1 MLLAAFMAGARDVE
15 SATLNVPADYPSI
28 QSAID
33 VAASGDTVLV
43 AAGTYLERLD
53 FLGKSIEVVSVSGPQ
68 ATFIDAAGSGSVVTF
83 QRGEPRAAVLSGFTI
98 TNGNSFDGAGV
109 RIWNSSPTLD
119 GNVITG
125 NRGCTGVGVY
135 SYFSSPRIEHNTI
148 SGNVVQGCSGA
159 WGVGV
164 YIGGS
169 SNAELVANEIVDN
182 AGADASGGGVALF
195 AAGRPLLLLNTIARN
210 STTINGT
217 CGWGGGVAIANYV
230 EATIVNNL
238 IAQNKACTGRAIYWI
253 GPSSSGVT
261 TFVNNT
267 IADDAP
273 GESEPSVYMSGVGSA
288 NRFINNVVSATGGP
302 VIFCQATSWATAPSF
317 DSNDVFSNDH
327 APYGGSCAD
336 QTGINNNISLDP
348 GFRNPLAGDYSV
360 DASSPLVDAGN
371 NAAPHLPP
379 VDLAGGPRIA
389 SAAGAPDRIDIG
401 AYEFYNQ
408 GPTADAG
415 ADQTVTADSSCLA
428 TVTLSGSGV
437 DPEGDPLTFTWS
449 GSFGEVTGAT
459 TSVTL
464 AAGLHVVTLTVT
476 DGRGGRTTDT
486 VTVSVLDSTPP
497 VIASLSASPSVLT
510 KANHEMVT
518 VTVAATA
525 TDGCGGTVTCRIV
538 SVSSNEPVAG
548 TGGGDLSPDWEITG
562 NLTVRLRAER
572 AAKGSGRVYLIT
584 VRCTD
589 AAGNASTSTVSVTV
603 PRR

>member
-1 MLLAAFMAGARDVE
+1 MLLAAFMAGAREVE
-15 SATLNVPADYPSI
+15 SATLNVPGDYPSI

-33 VAASGDTVLV
+33 AAANGDTILV
-43 AAGTYLERLD
+43 AAGTYLEHVD
-53 FLGKSIEVVSVSGPQ
+53 FLGKSLEVVSVAGPQ
-68 ATFIDAAGSGSVVTF
+68 ATFIDAAGSGSAVTF

-109 RIWNSSPTLD
+109 RIWNSSPTLHA
-119 GNVITG
+119 NVITG

-164 YIGGS
+164 YIGGNS
-169 SNAELVANEIVDN
+169 DAELVSNEIVDN

-230 EATIVNNL
+230 EAKIVNNL

-253 GPSSSGVT
+253 NPSSSGVT
-261 TFVNNT
+261 TVVNNT
-267 IADDAP
+267 IVDNA
-273 GESEPSVYMSGVGSA
+273 GGSEPSIYMSGVGSA
-288 NRFINNVVSATGGP
+288 NRFINNVVSGTGGP
-302 VIFCQATSWATAPSF
+302 LIFCQATSWATAPAF
-317 DSNDVFSNDH
+317 DSNDVFSSVGT
-327 APYGGSCAD
+327 PYAGSCAD
-336 QTGINNNISLDP
+336 QTGVANNISIDP
-348 GFRNPLAGDYSV
+348 GFRNPLVGDYSI
-360 DASSPLVDAGN
+360 DFSSPLVDAGN
-371 NAAPHLPP
+371 NAAPYLPS
-379 VDLAGGPRIA
+379 VDLTGGPRIA

-415 ADQTVTADSSCLA
+415 ANHTVTANSSCVA

-437 DPEGDPLTFTWS
+437 DPERDPLTFTWS
-449 GSFGEVTGAT
+449 GPFGEVTGAT
-459 TSVTL
+459 ASVTL
-464 AAGLHVVTLTVT
+464 GAGVHLVTLTVT
-476 DGRGGRTTDT
+476 DGRGGTTTDT

-518 VTVAATA
+518 VTVAPTA
-525 TDGCGGTVTCRIV
+525 TDACGATVTCRIV

-572 AAKGSGRVYLIT
+572 AAKGNGRVYTIT

-589 AAGNASTSTVSVTV
+589 TSGNASTSTVSVAV
-603 PRR
+603 PRK

>member
-1 MLLAAFMAGARDVE
+1 MLVAGVMAGAREVE
-15 SATLNVPADYPSI
+15 SATLNVPGDYPSI

-33 VAASGDTVLV
+33 AAASGDTVLV
-43 AAGTYLERLD
+43 AAGTYLERVD
-53 FLGKSIEVVSVSGPQ
+53 FLGKSLEVVSVSGPQ

-98 TNGNSFDGAGV
+98 TNGNSFDGAGI
-109 RIWNSSPTLD
+109 RIWNSSPTLH
-119 GNVITG
+119 GNVIMG

-164 YIGGS
+164 YIGGNS
-169 SNAELVANEIVDN
+169 DAELVSNEIVDN

-230 EATIVNNL
+230 EAKIVNNL

-253 GPSSSGVT
+253 NPSSSGVT
-261 TFVNNT
+261 TVVNNT
-267 IADDAP
+267 IVDNA
-273 GESEPSVYMSGVGSA
+273 GGSEPSIYMSGVGSA
-288 NRFINNVVSATGGP
+288 NRFINNVVSGTGGP
-302 VIFCQATSWATAPSF
+302 LIVCQATSWATAPAF
-317 DSNDVFSNDH
+317 DSNDVFSSVGTLY
-327 APYGGSCAD
+327 AGSCAD
-336 QTGINNNISLDP
+336 QTGVASNISIDP
-348 GFRNPLAGDYSV
+348 GFRNPLVGDYSI
-360 DASSPLVDAGN
+360 DFSSPLVDAGN
-371 NAAPHLPP
+371 NAAPYLPSA
-379 VDLAGGPRIA
+379 DLTGGPRIA

-415 ADQTVTADSSCLA
+415 PDQTVTANSSCVA

-449 GSFGEVTGAT
+449 GPFGEVTGGTA
-459 TSVTL
+459 SVTL
-464 AAGLHVVTLTVT
+464 GAGVHLVTLTVT
-476 DGRGGRTTDT
+476 DGRGGTTTDT

-510 KANHEMVT
+510 KANHEMVS
-518 VTVAATA
+518 VTVAPTA
-525 TDGCGGTVTCRIV
+525 TDGCGATVTCRIV
-538 SVSSNEPVAG
+538 SVSSNEPVTG

-572 AAKGSGRVYLIT
+572 AAKGNGRVYTIT

-589 AAGNASTSTVSVTV
+589 AAGNASTSTVSVAV
-603 PRR
+603 PRK